1 MESDSHNPKH
11 CSDDHD
17 HEHCLEMFKRL
28 SEYLDNELDEIT
40 CKEIE
45 AHVKE
50 CVPCFSCMQTLK
62 RTVDLCKQA
71 PDQPVPKDFSEKL
84 KELVQNMPKTVNP

>member
-1 MESDSHNPKH
+1 MNKNE
-11 CSDDHD
+11 
-17 HEHCLEMFKRL
+17 HEHKHCLELFEKL

-45 AHVKE
+45 NQGKK
-50 CVPCFSCMQTLK
+50 CVTCFVCLQTLK

-71 PDQPVPKDFSEKL
+71 EDRPVPKDFSKKL
-84 KELVQNMPKTVNP
+84 KEVIQNMSKTPPAG